1 MLKGRDK
8 IRKLLVANRGEIA
21 VRIIRACREMG
32 IKTVAIYSDIDSS
45 AMHVR
50 LADEVRH
57 IGPSPSNQ
65 SYLVIDRII
74 QAALDTNSD
83 ALHPGYGFLSENHAL
98 ARACLNNDIRFV
110 GPPPEVIMAMGEKT
124 VAKRT
129 MEKVG
134 IPILAGMDKPI
145 DSLAEAREIAHKFRY
160 PVILKASMG
169 GGGRGMRI
177 ARSDYELENAF
188 RGAQSE
194 ALAAFGSDDVF
205 IEKYMEKPRHV
216 EFQVL
221 ADMHGNVIHLGERD
235 CTLQRRHQK
244 LLEEAPSPFI
254 DDKLRKDMGD
264 TAIKASKAA
273 GYVSAGTIEF
283 LLDENKNFY
292 FMEMNTRIQVEH
304 PVTEMVTGVDI
315 IKEQIKIASGEELSL
330 EQKDVKINGWA
341 IECRIN
347 AEDSFK
353 DFIPCPGRIESIR
366 FPLGPGIRIDTAV
379 FDGYE
384 IPRQYDSLIAKV
396 IAHAPDRK
404 SAITRMEHALSE
416 MKIKGIKSTKE
427 FHLALM
433 RDRLFKKSQY
443 DTSFIEKNMEN
454 LKEDLNFNS
463 RIAAIAAAVDVFIYT
478 QRLIAKRDEPNGA
491 LELESKKNWK
501 MSTRF
506 KTKRKYEK

>member
-21 VRIIRACREMG
+21 VRIIRACRELG
-32 IKTVAIYSDIDSS
+32 IRTVAVYSDIDSC

-74 QAALDTNSD
+74 RAALDTNSD
-83 ALHPGYGFLSENHAL
+83 AIHPGYGFLSENQAF
-98 ARACLNNDIRFV
+98 ASACLENDIRFV

-129 MEKVG
+129 MEKAG
-134 IPILAGMDKPI
+134 IPIIPGVDKPI
-145 DSLAEAREIAHKFRY
+145 ETLSEAREIARSLKY
-160 PVILKASMG
+160 PIILKASMG

-177 ARSDYELENAF
+177 ARSDYELENAL
-188 RGAQSE
+188 RGAKSE
-194 ALAAFGSDDVF
+194 ALAAFGSDAVF
-205 IEKYMEKPRHV
+205 IEKYMERPRHV

-221 ADMHGNVIHLGERD
+221 ADTYGNIIHLGERD
-235 CTLQRRHQK
+235 CTIQRRHQK

-254 DDKLRKDMGD
+254 DDKLRKKMGD
-264 TAIKASKAA
+264 IAIEASKAA
-273 GYVSAGTIEF
+273 GYVSAGTVEF

-315 IKEQIKIASGEELSL
+315 IKEQIKIASGEKLSL
-330 EQKDVKINGWA
+330 EQKDLNINGWA

-347 AEDSFK
+347 AEDPFK
-353 DFIPCPGRIESIR
+353 DFIPCPGRVESIR
-366 FPLGPGIRIDTAV
+366 FPLGPGIRVDTAV

-396 IAHAPDRK
+396 IAHGSDRK
-404 SAITRMEHALSE
+404 SAIARMERALSE

-443 DTSFIEKNMEN
+443 DTSFIEKNMES

-463 RIAAIAAAVDVFIYT
+463 KIAAIAAAVDVFLYT
-478 QRLIAKRDEPNGA
+478 RKLDAKKDEPDGMP
-491 LELESKKNWK
+491 EVQSKRSWK

-506 KTKRKYEK
+506 KPRKK